1 MKSLVNALDNFNKK
15 KILVIGDIILDKF
28 TWGIIDS
35 LNPEMPAAPKV
46 KIKPLATYALGGAAN
61 VANNIVSLN
70 AKCYLYGAIGNDKEG
85 EEIINLCKKRGINL
99 TKVYHGQTIMK
110 ERVMAHRQQIVR
122 LEYGE
127 WQLKKIGED
136 IQKKVIKNLEKDLY
150 ECDFIILSDYD
161 KTFFNEEFSQKV
173 IKLANS
179 KKIPTLVD
187 TKPSNLNYFKDCYII
202 CPNKKEAEIMTG
214 IKYDNGKDRLIE
226 MGKKLSEMSNS
237 RYSIIT
243 CGQDGVFSYDNK
255 TGDSLMIKTKAKGVA
270 DVTGAGD
277 TFAATLA
284 LGLSSQLNITQAV
297 ELANYSSGVVVEK
310 VGTAT
315 PTIKEIK
322 KKIKLDMRNNN
333 KL

>member
-1 MKSLVNALDNFNKK
+1 MKDLVNALDNFNQKN
-15 KILVIGDIILDKF
+15 ILIIGDIVLDKF
-28 TWGIIDS
+28 SWGKIDS

-46 KIKPLATYALGGAAN
+46 KIMPTPTYALGGAAN
-61 VANNIVSLN
+61 VANNVVALN
-70 AKCYLYGAIGNDKEG
+70 ANCYLYGTIGKDKEG
-85 EEIINLCKKRGINL
+85 KKIINLCEKADINL
-99 TKVYHGQTIMK
+99 IKEYHGQTIMK
-110 ERVMAHRQQIVR
+110 ERVMAYGQQIVR

-127 WQLKKIGED
+127 WQLEKIGRN
-136 IQKKVIKNLEKDLY
+136 IQKKVIKNLERDLNK
-150 ECDFIILSDYD
+150 CDFIILSDYD
-161 KTFFNEEFSQKV
+161 KTFFNEEFSQQI

-214 IKYDNGKDRLIE
+214 IKYNNGKDRLIE
-226 MGKKLSEMSNS
+226 IGKKLSKMLNS

-255 TGDSLMIKTKAKGVA
+255 TGDSLMIKTKAKEVA
-270 DVTGAGD
+270 NVTGAGD
-277 TFAATLA
+277 TFAAVLA
-284 LGLSSQLNITQAV
+284 LGLSSQLNISQAV

-310 VGTAT
+310 VGTVT
-315 PTIKEIK
+315 PTIEEIK
-322 KKIKLDMRNNN
+322 KKIRLDKENN